1 MAFYQ
6 AHVDSLCASIG
17 LRASSS
23 GKVILEPS
31 HAALALEFQR
41 TQFSTGPAA
50 SPLSFDSVIRTAICN
65 TALDVLITD
74 RKRSSTFARRL
85 YDEELAAVHDVLT
98 EVPVQV
104 RVSQQKALATVY
116 NTTSTAMMLMG
127 PQSQG
132 LCFH

>member
-1 MAFYQ
+1 MAYYQ
-6 AHVDSLCASIG
+6 AHVDSLCAAIG
-17 LRASSS
+17 FRVSGP
-23 GKVILEPS
+23 GKVTLEPA
-31 HAALALEFQR
+31 HAALAMEFQR
-41 TQFSTGPAA
+41 THFSTGPAA
-50 SPLSFDSVIRTAICN
+50 SPLSFDSAIRAAICN
-65 TALDVLITD
+65 TALEVLITD

-85 YDEELAAVHDVLT
+85 YDEELAAVRDVST

-132 LCFH
+132 L